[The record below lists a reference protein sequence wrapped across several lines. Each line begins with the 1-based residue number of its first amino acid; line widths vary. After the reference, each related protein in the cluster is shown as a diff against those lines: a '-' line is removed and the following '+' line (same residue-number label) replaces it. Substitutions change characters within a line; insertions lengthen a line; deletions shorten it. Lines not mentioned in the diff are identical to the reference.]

1 MFKIIENQ
9 LATEGIHEFSYHELK
24 DVDYET
30 GGITDII
37 WPVADVRDLYDDDSN
52 GLEDYEKKIDLA
64 WELLQK
70 NGRVVICCVAGIS
83 RSNAIA
89 LGVLVKYFDMD
100 FYDAWEL
107 VKERVPRANI
117 NPNHI
122 SKLKKLFDITLP

>member
-1 MFKIIENQ
+1 MFKIIENK
-9 LATEGIHEFSYHELK
+9 LATEGINEFSLDELK
-24 DVDYET
+24 DIYQDT
-30 GGITDII
+30 GGITII
-37 WPVADVRDLYDDDSN
+37 KWPVADVRDLYDDDSN

-107 VKERVPRANI
+107 VRQRVPRANI
-117 NPNHI
+117 NPSHI
-122 SKLKKLFDITLP
+122 SKLKKLFGVTLP

>member
-1 MFKIIENQ
+1 MRLE
-9 LATEGIHEFSYHELK
+9 ELLI
-24 DVDYET
+24 V
-30 GGITDII
+30 

-52 GLEDYEKKIDLA
+52 DLEDYEKKIDLA

-89 LGVLVKYFDMD
+89 LGVLVKYFAMD

-122 SKLKKLFDITLP
+122 SKLKKLFNVTPT